1 MDRARAKSRCHQYCD
16 SKNRTASFHGL
27 YSTPHL
33 YVRDPSDSRASL
45 GRDERKRRVPFREEN
60 TSPTARTL
68 FVSLDR
74 ADAIIEGAPRR
85 RSYAWVPMRECTLS
99 NLPSCKLGRPT
110 ASSGFMLPSYVWVS
124 LPWRRSMSRYRRS
137 VFRFPVSP
145 SSQQLR
151 HSLPGLIQ

>member
-60 TSPTARTL
+60 TSPTARTR

-74 ADAIIEGAPRR
+74 ADAIIEGAPDVGFT
-85 RSYAWVPMRECTLS
+85 SGSFFKGST
-99 NLPSCKLGRPT
+99 N
-110 ASSGFMLPSYVWVS
+110 SSSATHS
-124 LPWRRSMSRYRRS
+124 I
-137 VFRFPVSP
+137 
-145 SSQQLR
+145 
-151 HSLPGLIQ
+151 HSL